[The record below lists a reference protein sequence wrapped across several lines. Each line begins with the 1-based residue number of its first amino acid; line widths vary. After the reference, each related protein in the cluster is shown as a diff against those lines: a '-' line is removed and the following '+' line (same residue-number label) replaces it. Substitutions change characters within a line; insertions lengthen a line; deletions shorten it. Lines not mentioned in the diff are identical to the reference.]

1 MVDRRH
7 EADNP
12 HRVGYR
18 PFFMALSR
26 RQYPKGTDDASQS
39 HARPRHLLTIEQA
52 AKRAFSSVSTIKRRI
67 KAGKLPAVR
76 NGRKLYVSEEDL
88 AKLFDVVP
96 VSEEERF
103 EELAKQL
110 AAQAPTLSAERKARL
125 AALLS

>member
-1 MVDRRH
+1 MQVNLTPD
-7 EADNP
+7 
-12 HRVGYR
+12 
-18 PFFMALSR
+18 
-26 RQYPKGTDDASQS
+26 
-39 HARPRHLLTIEQA
+39 PRHLLTIEQA
-52 AKRAFSSVSTIKRRI
+52 AKRAFSSASTIKRRI
-67 KAGKLPAVR
+67 KVGKLPAVR